1 MIQIPIDTES
11 RLVIIRGG
19 ELGMVKMGG
28 GGQKVQ
34 TSSYKINKSWGYNV
48 QHGDYITNPVYLK
61 VSKGVNLKSSHHKKK
76 CL

>member
-48 QHGDYITNPVYLK
+48 QHGD
-61 VSKGVNLKSSHHKKK
+61 
-76 CL
+76 

>member
-1 MIQIPIDTES
+1 
-11 RLVIIRGG
+11 
-19 ELGMVKMGG
+19 MVKMGG

-34 TSSYKINKSWGYNV
+34 TSTYKISNSWGYNV

-61 VSKGVNLKSSHHKKK
+61 DSKRVNLESSHHKKK

>member
-1 MIQIPIDTES
+1 MIT
-11 RLVIIRGG
+11 RGG

-34 TSSYKINKSWGYNV
+34 TSSYKINKSWRYNV
-48 QHGDYITNPVYLK
+48 QHGGYITNPVYLK
-61 VSKGVNLKSSHHKKK
+61 VSRRVNLESSHHKKK